1 MPTADYDAGCRVKST
16 STKYPTRKSRTS
28 SSPPISRP
36 ENALASRLLFRQFS
50 KSLAK
55 TCKSGSRKALLY
67 LALESRLRR
76 PGQMARTAGPAAYA
90 WCALSSDDAGE
101 NRALASNAQEPHPAR
116 ELLSARRSRSSDQ
129 CIRRVLQP
137 PALSREHRQS
147 HPSRRLLRAR
157 SSHPAGKRKDQ
168 TQDHP
173 KPSVASPQTSR
184 VTSTMMRQ
192 TLSWFTPPHVSK
204 YLTTDMCE
212 RFEKAARGKHE
223 HTL

>member
-1 MPTADYDAGCRVKST
+1 
-16 STKYPTRKSRTS
+16 
-28 SSPPISRP
+28 
-36 ENALASRLLFRQFS
+36 
-50 KSLAK
+50 
-55 TCKSGSRKALLY
+55 
-67 LALESRLRR
+67 
-76 PGQMARTAGPAAYA
+76 MARAAGHATYA

-116 ELLSARRSRSSDQ
+116 ELLSARRSRSSDR

-147 HPSRRLLRAR
+147 HPGRRLLRAR
-157 SSHPAGKRKDQ
+157 SNRPTGKRKNQ

-192 TLSWFTPPHVSK
+192 TLSWFRPPPVSK
-204 YLTTDMCE
+204 SLTTDKRRKSAVFDPSKPHMSHLAN
-212 RFEKAARGKHE
+212 RRARGRKRGGLNRPTQHFI
-223 HTL
+223 LNG

>member
-1 MPTADYDAGCRVKST
+1 
-16 STKYPTRKSRTS
+16 
-28 SSPPISRP
+28 
-36 ENALASRLLFRQFS
+36 
-50 KSLAK
+50 
-55 TCKSGSRKALLY
+55 
-67 LALESRLRR
+67 
-76 PGQMARTAGPAAYA
+76 MARAAGHATYA

-116 ELLSARRSRSSDQ
+116 ELLSARRSRSSKQ

-147 HPSRRLLRAR
+147 HPGRRLLRAR
-157 SSHPAGKRKDQ
+157 SNDPTAKRKDQ

-192 TLSWFTPPHVSK
+192 TLSWFTPPPVSK
-204 YLTTDMCE
+204 SLTTDSITTQLIDALTGAHRWAE
-212 RFEKAARGKHE
+212 RYDRNLEDVFTAQDEV
-223 HTL
+223 